1 MFIGLVSNAK
11 PSLFEASRH
20 EQSLSKL
27 YVLLRSRSGMIAI
40 AMPDYNRPAGSVWP
54 SATSIVMLTGVIWLR
69 NGRRLV
75 RAYGWG
81 GDHSPTSFRLCGMW
95 GACRPTARP
104 SEDLRP
110 REGAKRRESHG
121 QVRAVGELPEG
132 RMTTSPAVP
141 RLAFYSS
148 GGMQ

>member
-69 NGRRLV
+69 NGRRLSLSRPKYIRSNTELMETFRV
-75 RAYGWG
+75 DG
-81 GDHSPTSFRLCGMW
+81 GAAL
-95 GACRPTARP
+95 
-104 SEDLRP
+104 
-110 REGAKRRESHG
+110 
-121 QVRAVGELPEG
+121 Q
-132 RMTTSPAVP
+132 
-141 RLAFYSS
+141 
-148 GGMQ
+148 